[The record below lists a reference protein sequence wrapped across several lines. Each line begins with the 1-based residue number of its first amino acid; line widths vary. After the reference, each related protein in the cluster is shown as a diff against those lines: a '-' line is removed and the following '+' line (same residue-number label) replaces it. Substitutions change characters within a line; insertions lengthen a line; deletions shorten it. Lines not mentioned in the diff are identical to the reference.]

1 MQNLKNALV
10 VVVTPTVWVE
20 TVEKDGDWGDSHSC
34 EAGWAVKAHGAPSGT
49 GNIGPDGPGGGGGG
63 GGSSFVI
70 LQINTTT
77 CSVMMC
83 VCVCLSVCVSV

>member
-1 MQNLKNALV
+1 MNIVNNLKSMQNLKNALV

-49 GNIGPDGPGGGGGG
+49 GTIV
-63 GGSSFVI
+63 S
-70 LQINTTT
+70 LNTTI
-77 CSVMMC
+77 
-83 VCVCLSVCVSV
+83 